1 LMNLKGRDIMHA
13 RDFSKDECD
22 YILDLTDYFYSHKRK
37 ELNRI
42 ATDRII
48 ALLFFEPSTRT
59 SFAFEAAIHHL
70 GGGCLGES
78 GVETTSYKKGESFTD
93 GIRMVDKF
101 CDLIV
106 MRHPEQ
112 GAPQKAAEVADVPVI
127 NCGDGNNQHPTQP
140 LLELYAIKKLKGDV
154 SGLNVVLMGDLKHM
168 RVDHS
173 IAYTLAMYGNHVIYV
188 SPPELTMPEEI
199 TDELRTRYNA
209 KISVMDPP
217 EALEIADVVYITPIA
232 KRRFEDPKEY
242 EKFASLGTYQIN
254 RKVLQRA
261 KKDLLV
267 LAPLPRYEELSTEID
282 NTPCQGYFKM
292 YEYAVS
298 SKMAILSAVLGLDIP

>member
-1 LMNLKGRDIMHA
+1 MSLKGRDIMHA

-22 YILDLTDYFYSHKRK
+22 YILDLTDYFHSQYKRK
-37 ELNRI
+37 ELNKI
-42 ATDRII
+42 AVDKII

-59 SFAFEAAIHHL
+59 SFAFEASI
-70 GGGCLGES
+70 GES
-78 GVETTSYKKGESFTD
+78 GVEATSYKKGESFTD

-112 GAPQKAAEVADVPVI
+112 GAPQRAAEVADVPVI
-127 NCGDGNNQHPTQP
+127 NCGDGNSQHPTQP
-140 LLELYAIKKLKGDV
+140 LLELYAIKKLRGDV

-173 IAYTLAMYGNHVIYV
+173 IVYTLAMYGNHVIYV

-199 TDELRTRYNA
+199 TNEVKTRYHA
-209 KISVMDPP
+209 KISAMDPP

-242 EKFASLGTYQIN
+242 EKFASLGTYNIN
-254 RKVLQRA
+254 MKTLQKA

-267 LAPLPRYEELSTEID
+267 LAPLPRYEEVSTELD
-282 NTPCQGYFKM
+282 STSYQGYFKM
-292 YEYAVS
+292 YEYAVP
-298 SKMAILSAVLGLDIP
+298 SKMAILSTVLGLDTP